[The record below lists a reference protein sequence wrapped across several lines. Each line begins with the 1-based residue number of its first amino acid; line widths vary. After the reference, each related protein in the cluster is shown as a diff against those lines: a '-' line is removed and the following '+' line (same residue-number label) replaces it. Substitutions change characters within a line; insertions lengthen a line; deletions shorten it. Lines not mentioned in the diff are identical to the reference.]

1 MSGGA
6 GEDNCIKCSQ
16 KRTASSCHALP
27 PLMTHSRNG
36 PQVHHLMPARRLRGR
51 LGCGFQVCASN
62 PGLRCALSPPS
73 FAVSLDAVPKGER
86 LRISFRSFAPRAAAT
101 QPRQHF
107 RPHFG
112 GQAARAPGLNVPGET
127 HWQGRQRGIRRYALS
142 SGLIYSWC
150 KLSGKGEANL
160 LKLLEVLQASGLAIM
175 RWSCA
180 ASPERIISRSLPVTA
195 CRRRHFAPRV
205 NQTPFKCQPT
215 PIVARGVRPADH
227 ASSRKWHDR
236 SASGHQRLD
245 AWNSKLAESR
255 SGFPMK
261 DNLLYFF
268 QSFVIWISYFG
279 AFSASSVPGNGTIM

>member
-1 MSGGA
+1 MTISLGTADSAFRGLRTLSYDCLWRVPTPRPGTLHIGWRGLIFDCRKRRARERQADVSGGA

-112 GQAARAPGLNVPGET
+112 GQAARAPGLNVPGDSLAGPPTRHPSLCAFLRE
-127 HWQGRQRGIRRYALS
+127 AL
-142 SGLIYSWC
+142 
-150 KLSGKGEANL
+150 K
-160 LKLLEVLQASGLAIM
+160 
-175 RWSCA
+175 R
-180 ASPERIISRSLPVTA
+180 
-195 CRRRHFAPRV
+195 
-205 NQTPFKCQPT
+205 
-215 PIVARGVRPADH
+215 
-227 ASSRKWHDR
+227 
-236 SASGHQRLD
+236 
-245 AWNSKLAESR
+245 
-255 SGFPMK
+255 K
-261 DNLLYFF
+261 DNLR
-268 QSFVIWISYFG
+268 
-279 AFSASSVPGNGTIM
+279 VP